1 MKLLLSP
8 ARVRSIITGAV
19 NEKDIENAL
28 RAHKVRYS
36 YTTAPG
42 YLAIRVPV
50 RSGAVLISRAP
61 ARSAPLRANM
71 TPAPGYPF
79 PLPRFTWDD

>member
-8 ARVRSIITGAV
+8 ARIRSMIAGA
-19 NEKDIENAL
+19 NTEKDIENVL

-61 ARSAPLRANM
+61 ARSAPLRASM
-71 TPAPGYPF
+71 APAPGYPF

>member
-8 ARVRSIITGAV
+8 ARIRSMIAGA
-19 NEKDIENAL
+19 NTEKDIENVL

-61 ARSAPLRANM
+61 SRSAPPIASM
-71 TPAPGYPF
+71 APAPGYPF
-79 PLPRFTWDD
+79 PLPRFTWDE

>member
-8 ARVRSIITGAV
+8 ARVRSIIAGAV
-19 NEKDIENAL
+19 TEKEIETAL

-50 RSGAVLISRAP
+50 RSGAVLITRANS
-61 ARSAPLRANM
+61 RSAPLRASM
-71 TPAPGYPF
+71 APAPGYPF

>member
-1 MKLLLSP
+1 MKMLLT
-8 ARVRSIITGAV
+8 ADRIRSIIAGAI

-61 ARSAPLRANM
+61 ARSAPLRASM
-71 TPAPGYPF
+71 APAPGYPF